1 MILKYKENFYST
13 TNELVIEQ
21 YMKRGAVEVV
31 PKKAKKSSKPKV
43 AKTKVTK

>member
-1 MILKYKENFYST
+1 MLLKYKENFYST
-13 TNELVIEQ
+13 TDKFVIEQ

-31 PKKAKKSSKPKV
+31 PKKSKKPSKPKV